1 MYKESLEDPV
11 AFWGKLAKEYHW
23 EQQVGGTSIYL
34 RAVTS
39 FLQPSRHFSG
49 CKAAGDTENHSY

>member
-1 MYKESLEDPV
+1 MYKESLENPV

-23 EQQVGGTSIYL
+23 EQQVGGTSTYL

-39 FLQPSRHFSG
+39 FLKPSRQVSG
-49 CKAAGDTENHSY
+49 CKAAGYTEYHSY